1 MGTLTGSLVDKSHYY
16 YYYYYYYYIH
26 SWIH

>member
-1 MGTLTGSLVDKSHYY
+1 MGTLTSSLVDKSHYY
-16 YYYYYYYYIH
+16 YYYYYYYIH